1 MIIQE
6 ATSVGKSIQN

>member
-1 MIIQE
+1 MIIQK